1 MLQRENIQFAH
12 AERDGRF
19 QQKQNAAFRR
29 ERNGQLETDVP
40 FKNEEDGY
48 LEYDYSS
55 PNLNQSH
62 EIQAERAQGHNVQQ
76 VSNFKAEQ
84 NVQQSAFQQSSHAQE
99 FQQQTQRRQHHQQT
113 FQQASSNPRYRFEQ
127 NRRQDLGPQDFDRAP
142 PIKEKTIPEVS
153 PEISEAF
160 NHIDDKPD
168 QETMC
173 GGRRDPGIEDDYD
186 DKPEIIDR
194 DGHPAD
200 QEEKVPPEQQQE
212 EAISKPNEGEIAVP
226 SKEERKNQSSGL
238 ELANIKDTKYVI
250 TKSEERKIK
259 VDPRFFLTNLMRTA
273 KEL

>member
-1 MLQRENIQFAH
+1 MLQRENFQFAH

-55 PNLNQSH
+55 PNVNQSH
-62 EIQAERAQGHNVQQ
+62 EVQAERAQGHNVQQ

-84 NVQQSAFQQSSHAQE
+84 NVQQSALQQISHAQG
-99 FQQQTQRRQHHQQT
+99 FQMQQQTQRRQHHQQ
-113 FQQASSNPRYRFEQ
+113 ALSNPRYRFEE

-160 NHIDDKPD
+160 NPTDDKPD
-168 QETMC
+168 QEPMSS
-173 GGRRDPGIEDDYD
+173 GRRDPGIEDDYE

-200 QEEKVPPEQQQE
+200 QEEKVPPEQ
-212 EAISKPNEGEIAVP
+212 
-226 SKEERKNQSSGL
+226 
-238 ELANIKDTKYVI
+238 
-250 TKSEERKIK
+250 
-259 VDPRFFLTNLMRTA
+259 
-273 KEL
+273 